1 MNTPSSM
8 QALRRANPRAEPGFA
23 DSVAAA
29 AETLHAR
36 IAATADVAPTGA
48 DLATAGADVTA
59 TGADLAAGTRL
70 GARRSGRRAPP
81 GSGRST
87 PRRLMVASTVGTLVA
102 AAVVVVVP
110 AVGMLPGA
118 GPDVAN
124 AANRGLAMVV
134 LRHLQQPRRDPGA
147 RRPRQRATPARHA
160 TERLDERR
168 GPAPDGLGSHGS
180 RVQPGVSASGT
191 ACLG

>member
-8 QALRRANPRAEPGFA
+8 QALRRANPRTKPGFA

-59 TGADLAAGTRL
+59 TGADLAAGTRP
-70 GARRSGRRAPP
+70 GARCSGRRTPP

-87 PRRLMVASTVGTLVA
+87 PRRIMVASTVGTLVA
-102 AAVVVVVP
+102 AAVVVVVL

-124 AANRGLAMVV
+124 AAAAVRKAATVTA
-134 LRHLQQPRRDPGA
+134 GA
-147 RRPRQRATPARHA
+147 A
-160 TERLDERR
+160 ER
-168 GPAPDGLGSHGS
+168 
-180 RVQPGVSASGT
+180 SGT
-191 ACLG
+191 ADVQITHDGQFWAGTAIRWRDGDLAVARIGRSRAGKAG